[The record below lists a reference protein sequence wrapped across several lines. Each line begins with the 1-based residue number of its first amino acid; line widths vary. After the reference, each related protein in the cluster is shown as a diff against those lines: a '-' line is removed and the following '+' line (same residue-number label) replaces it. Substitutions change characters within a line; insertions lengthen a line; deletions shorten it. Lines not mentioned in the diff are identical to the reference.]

1 MKKNGQRVGAV
12 LLCMA
17 LLLCGCGTGGEDT
30 ATATTTA
37 TPTTTRTTGT
47 PTTIYAA
54 AEPDLMVSSPTGER
68 PNAELL
74 ERLAAICKAHRGTIS
89 LYYKDLENG
98 YTIEYDADKT
108 YQAAS
113 VIKAPYVKYL
123 LSSGVDGSEML
134 TLKSK
139 MGGSTYIDEYPV
151 GTQFTVEELMGYAIR
166 YSDNSAY
173 NMLNQRFGFDGF
185 NEYAEGLGITCNE
198 KNGLTLQLPKP
209 RFGYLSARDIGLY
222 FEDIANYIET
232 GTTEAKL
239 LFSWLTTTLEHSQ
252 LPDAYD
258 QTTPVTDDSSTA
270 DNGEMVETGE
280 NIEAAYD
287 ARFEGYTVGHKYG
300 EQDYGEAW
308 NRAYHDGAIVWRN
321 HPYVLAVATNLV
333 PHEDDSNQV
342 FHDIASLIDQ
352 IQTDFYT
359 Y

>member
-1 MKKNGQRVGAV
+1 MKKYSWQAGIVMICMV
-12 LLCMA
+12 LLCA
-17 LLLCGCGTGGEDT
+17 CNGGNGE
-30 ATATTTA
+30 TTT
-37 TPTTTRTTGT
+37 TTTTVIPTTTRTTGT
-47 PTTIYAA
+47 PTTIYAS
-54 AEPDLMVSSPTGER
+54 AEPDLFISSPTGER
-68 PNAELL
+68 PNAELM
-74 ERLAAICKAHRGTIS
+74 ERLATICKAHRGMIS
-89 LYYKDLENG
+89 IYYKDLKSG

-139 MGGSTYIDEYPV
+139 MGGSTYIDEYSI
-151 GTQFTVEELMGYAIR
+151 GTQFTVEELMEYAIR

-173 NMLNQRFGFDGF
+173 NMLNQRFGFKGF
-185 NEYAEGLGITCNE
+185 NDYAEELGITCNE

-222 FEDIANYIET
+222 FEDIARYIET
-232 GTTEAKL
+232 GTDKAKL
-239 LFSWLTTTLEHSQ
+239 LFSWLTTTEEHSQ
-252 LPDAYD
+252 LPDAYH
-258 QTTPVTDDSSTA
+258 QSTSSA
-270 DNGEMVETGE
+270 DNSQADGEVGYD
-280 NIEAAYD
+280 IEAAYNG
-287 ARFEGYTVGHKYG
+287 RFEGYTVGHKYG

-333 PHEDDSNQV
+333 PHEDASNEV
-342 FHDIASLIDQ
+342 FHDIASLVDQ

-359 Y
+359 CE

>member
-1 MKKNGQRVGAV
+1 MKKHLWQVIAMM
-12 LLCMA
+12 LCMA
-17 LLLCGCGTGGEDT
+17 LLLCACGTGGGD
-30 ATATTTA
+30 TATTTTTTA
-37 TPTTTRTTGT
+37 PPTTTRTTGT

-68 PNAELL
+68 PSAELV
-74 ERLAAICKAHRGTIS
+74 ERLASICKAHRGMIS

-123 LSSGVDGSEML
+123 LSSGVDGSEQL

-151 GTQFTVEELMGYAIR
+151 GTQFTIEELMEYTIR

-173 NMLNQRFGFDGF
+173 NMLNQRFGFDAF
-185 NEYAEGLGITCNE
+185 NDYAEELGITCNE

-222 FEDIANYIET
+222 FEDIARYIEA
-232 GTTEAKL
+232 GTDEAKL
-239 LFSWLTTTLEHSQ
+239 LFSWLTTTEEHSQ
-252 LPDAYD
+252 LPDAYA
-258 QTTPVTDDSSTA
+258 QSVPMGDSEVGY
-270 DNGEMVETGE
+270 D
-280 NIEAAYD
+280 IEAAYD

-333 PHEDDSNQV
+333 PHEDASNQV

-359 Y
+359 YD